1 MGLGIDHVVLGDGA
15 KVGQEYLSEVSLP
28 HANLGGAIRRISTEK
43 PYPKIESRRC
53 SSNQPRNIRRG
64 ERDGHVQFVGV
75 PNEIKLYAAGEREHK
90 IRGERAQVK
99 R

>member
-1 MGLGIDHVVLGDGA
+1 MGPGIDHVILGEVI
-15 KVGQEYLSEVSLP
+15 KIGQDYLSEVSLP
-28 HANLGGAIRRISTEK
+28 HANLGGTIRRISTEK
-43 PYPKIESRRC
+43 PYPKIESRRR
-53 SSNQPRNIRRG
+53 SSDQPRNIRRG

-75 PNEIKLYAAGEREHK
+75 PNEIELYTAGEREHK

>member
-1 MGLGIDHVVLGDGA
+1 MDRINLAKSPFHTPISAALSGGLVRRSRTQRSNREDA
-15 KVGQEYLSEVSLP
+15 P
-28 HANLGGAIRRISTEK
+28 AISRAISAG
-43 PYPKIESRRC
+43 
-53 SSNQPRNIRRG
+53 G
-64 ERDGHVQFVGV
+64 ERNGHVQFVGV

>member
-1 MGLGIDHVVLGDGA
+1 MGPGIDHLVLGEIA
-15 KVGQEYLSEVSLP
+15 KVGQDHFGKVSLP
-28 HANLGGAIRRISTEK
+28 HANLGSAIRRISTEK

-64 ERDGHVQFVGV
+64 ERDGHFQFVGV
-75 PNEIKLYAAGEREHK
+75 PNEIKLYASGKRENK

>member
-1 MGLGIDHVVLGDGA
+1 MGLGTDQLFLDDGT
-15 KVGQEYLSEVSLP
+15 KVRQEYLGEVSLP
-28 HANLGGAIRRISTEK
+28 HETLGAAILRISTEK